1 MQAIVET
8 SWGDIGVEANDEAI
22 VRLHLPGFIP
32 DDFELAPIVSPLL
45 QDAAREINEYF
56 AGQRKVFTLPLAP
69 AGRDFMQSA
78 WRQLLAIPFGDLR
91 TYGDI
96 AKALAS
102 PGASRAVGM
111 ACRNNPIPLLIPCH
125 RVVGA
130 GNKLTGFSGGGIDVK
145 RRLIEHEMGGLFARK
160 CIPPAL

>member
-1 MQAIVET
+1 MQVIVET
-8 SWGDIGVEANDEAI
+8 SWGEIGIEANDRAI
-22 VRLHLPGFIP
+22 VRLFLPGCIP
-32 DDFELAPIVSPLL
+32 DGFAPIPIISPLL
-45 QDAAREINEYF
+45 QNAAREIHEYF
-56 AGQRKVFTLPLAP
+56 ASQRETFTLPLEP

-78 WRQLLAIPFGDLR
+78 WRQLLAIPYGQLR
-91 TYGDI
+91 TYGDV
-96 AKALAS
+96 AKALAN

-111 ACRNNPIPLLIPCH
+111 ACRINPIPLLIPCH

-160 CIPPAL
+160 RIQPAL